1 MKMGIENATGSNP
14 NYVDLVKLI
23 RSIQRA
29 EGNIDCYRR
38 GLRQCGRMDCAWREH
53 CLIVSGGKS
62 TRHFGSQTKKEA
74 AGPKQD

>member
-1 MKMGIENATGSNP
+1 LLVKMGIENSSSSNP

-38 GLRQCGRMDCAWREH
+38 GVEFCDRMDCVWRDH
-53 CLIVSGGKS
+53 C
-62 TRHFGSQTKKEA
+62 FKEPEVA
-74 AGPKQD
+74 AKTDMADETGT